1 MSIRATMTYDM
12 PKSLQQC
19 CLDFI
24 CNNLDVLCQ
33 EIPLPRSINVKLA
46 FKNSDVFLT
55 DAISEEFLKTLCE
68 KKKLNDETFAL
79 FDSKFMNLKKV
90 YIKDAQ
96 LSAAGLRILKA
107 QKIVALEVSGLG
119 NVTVND
125 VIGSL
130 GQWTLNNLK
139 TLHVSN
145 LKSINNP
152 NKMGVGS
159 YLNTTDLYVNIG
171 SLRSLKYLDI
181 SNTELNLFGLNIIA
195 NQLPCL
201 EVLNISCTRI
211 SEISPL
217 RRCRDRL
224 KCLSMYNLNI
234 GSDSIPVLTQL
245 TGLVHLDMS
254 YDSHSINLFEINL
267 NRFRFKVSDLLSRT
281 HCLPNLTSLDISG
294 NEGLNEP
301 DLMQFLKSHSNI
313 QFLGLALTPACIYPL
328 FLGDKDSE
336 LKTNI
341 TVTGEANERQLLEC
355 LRRYANRPTYVNHT
369 LFKLCDVTSKMT
381 EPREDILKL
390 LLMVIKQNPNHNVIQ
405 ARALSC
411 ILNLL
416 RTEQR
421 LNVHPSCL
429 KDIVCHTVRAMEN
442 FPKNQQSNPYMT
454 VITICDI
461 DKVAT
466 LIMDCICFCAAP
478 TTLFRCLDMLEIL
491 SAMMSTDLGS
501 DSRYMKQLLQLLD
514 HSAVHERM
522 NITVDAILIALGNFT
537 AHSPLACQVLVAE
550 GGLDTFMRM
559 QYIRHY
565 NVQGNILGIIMFKYN
580 IVQSERLRRQLLRPD
595 LLLLFKD
602 FLNAQLLVLRH
613 LAAAIVAYLASDEEN
628 KRFVEEVEPY
638 MLDNLKAV
646 ILSWEQP
653 EKQIFDCRYFKDFLP
668 LLHCTDTP
676 AAQLWALWSIQHICI
691 QSGALRC
698 QKLEEDG
705 VLTLLIRLA
714 EDSQT
719 DHDVVKII
727 KNILQLTEQN
737 MQ

>member
-1 MSIRATMTYDM
+1 MSTRATMTYDM

-19 CLDFI
+19 CIDFI

-33 EIPLPRSINVKLA
+33 EIPLPRSIKVKLA

-79 FDSKFMNLKKV
+79 FDSNFMNLKRV

-96 LSAAGLRILKA
+96 LSAAGLRILKT
-107 QKIVALEVSGLG
+107 QQIVQLEVSGLG

-145 LKSINNP
+145 LKFINTP

-159 YLNTTDLYVNIG
+159 YLNTADLDVNIG
-171 SLRSLKYLDI
+171 SLRSLKYLDV
-181 SNTELNLFGLNIIA
+181 SNTELNACGLNIIA
-195 NQLPCL
+195 KQLPCL

-211 SEISPL
+211 NDISPL
-217 RRCRDRL
+217 RICRDRL
-224 KCLSMYNLNI
+224 KCLSMYDLKI
-234 GSDSIPVLTQL
+234 GSDSIPVLTRL
-245 TGLVHLDMS
+245 TGLVHLDVS
-254 YDSHSINLFEINL
+254 YNSISRIYWK
-267 NRFRFKVSDLLSRT
+267 RFRFKVSDLLSRT

-294 NEGLNEP
+294 NVGLKEP
-301 DLMQFLKSHSNI
+301 ILMQFLKSHSNI
-313 QFLGLALTPACIYPL
+313 QFLGLALTQACRYPL

-355 LRRYANRPTYVNHT
+355 LRRYANRQTYVERA
-369 LFKLCDVTSKMT
+369 LFSLFAVTRKMT

-390 LLMVIKQNPNHNVIQ
+390 LLLAIKQHPNHYRIQ
-405 ARALSC
+405 EFALCC

-416 RTEQR
+416 NTD
-421 LNVHPSCL
+421 LGPNVHPSCL
-429 KDIVCHTVRAMEN
+429 KDIVCHTLRAMAN
-442 FPKNQQSNPYMT
+442 FPRNQQIQTSAVY
-454 VITICDI
+454 
-461 DKVAT
+461 T
-466 LIMDCICFCAAP
+466 LF
-478 TTLFRCLDMLEIL
+478 TLFRKRIL
-491 SAMMSTDLGS
+491 QNISTDLGS
-501 DSRYMKQLLQLLD
+501 DSRYMKKLLQLLD
-514 HSAVHERM
+514 HSAINER
-522 NITVDAILIALGNFT
+522 IEIAVDAILTALGNFT

-559 QYIRHY
+559 
-565 NVQGNILGIIMFKYN
+565 FKYN
-580 IVQSERLRRQLLRPD
+580 IVQRERLRRQLLRPD
-595 LLLLFKD
+595 LLRLLRN
-602 FLNAQLLVLRH
+602 FLKAQRIFLR
-613 LAAAIVAYLASDEEN
+613 LMAAAIVAYLAINEED
-628 KRFVEEVEPY
+628 KRLVEEMEPC
-638 MLDNLKAV
+638 MLDNLICV
-646 ILSWEQP
+646 SSIRHHHFILYKP
-653 EKQIFDCRYFKDFLP
+653 FKHFLP

-705 VLTLLIRLA
+705 VSTLLIRLA

-727 KNILQLTEQN
+727 KDILQLTEQT